1 MSDYNNA
8 VSGTDAEVGHVTAA
22 KVKNTLLLDAER
34 EEDIERAA
42 QIIRQGGLV
51 AFPTETVY
59 GLGASA
65 LDADAARRIY
75 AAKGRPSD
83 NPLIIHLA
91 RAEDAEEYAVT
102 SELYYKLAQRFMP
115 GPITV
120 ILPKKDIIPL
130 SVTGGLPTVAVRVP
144 LNIHAHKLIS
154 AVGVPVAAPSANI
167 SGRPSATCARYCLE
181 DFDGR
186 IDAVLDGGDA
196 AFGLESTIVKPDG
209 DGLRLLRPGAVT
221 PEELSSLGVPVTVD
235 PSVTER
241 FEGTPE
247 APGMKYRHYAPRAE
261 VIILDGADRDVYDYL
276 RDKRDCGILCF
287 SEDTELLGRPG
298 AESLG
303 SRSDPLE
310 QAHLLFRL
318 LREFDERGDVS
329 TIYARIPSRDGAGLA
344 AFNRLI
350 KAAGYRILQLP
361 PIDTKVKN

>member
-51 AFPTETVY
+51 AFPPETVY

-181 DFDGR
+181 VFDGR

-247 APGMKYRHYAPRAE
+247 APGMKY
-261 VIILDGADRDVYDYL
+261 
-276 RDKRDCGILCF
+276 
-287 SEDTELLGRPG
+287 
-298 AESLG
+298 SLPH
-303 SRSDPLE
+303 SLQARSTSL
-310 QAHLLFRL
+310 ATS
-318 LREFDERGDVS
+318 S
-329 TIYARIPSRDGAGLA
+329 TVQSG
-344 AFNRLI
+344 
-350 KAAGYRILQLP
+350 
-361 PIDTKVKN
+361 